1 MKIRHLLPA
10 LTLSLLP
17 GLALAHSGEHA
28 ESGLLSGLLH
38 PFTGNDH
45 LLAMLA
51 IGIWA
56 ALQGTQ
62 RLKLAI
68 PATFLAALLAGFVM
82 GVNALGLPMVET
94 GIALSV
100 LLLGLLIASAVRLPA
115 GVSLALA
122 ASFALFHGYA
132 HGAEAS
138 GSLMLFAVGF
148 LAASLMLHVGGV
160 VLGEQL
166 RQRLPLVARGLG
178 VAIAAS
184 GALMML

>member
-1 MKIRHLLPA
+1 MNIRTLIPVAVFLLP
-10 LTLSLLP
+10 SL
-17 GLALAHSGEHA
+17 AWAHAGGHS
-28 ESGLLSGLLH
+28 ESGLMTGLLH
-38 PFTGNDH
+38 PLTGTDH

-56 ALQGTQ
+56 ALQSVQ
-62 RLKLAI
+62 SLKLAI

-100 LLLGLLIASAVRLPA
+100 LLLGLLVASAVRLPA

-138 GSLMLFAVGF
+138 GSLMLFAAGF
-148 LAASLMLHVGGV
+148 LATSLMLHVGGV

-166 RQRLPLVARGLG
+166 RARLPMIARGLG
-178 VAIAAS
+178 VAIATS
-184 GALMML
+184 GVMMMV

>member
-1 MKIRHLLPA
+1 MKTRYLLP
-10 LTLSLLP
+10 LGISLLP
-17 GLALAHSGEHA
+17 TLAFAHTGHSTENA
-28 ESGLLSGLLH
+28 LFSGLLH
-38 PFTGNDH
+38 PLTGTDH

-56 ALQGTQ
+56 ALQSV
-62 RLKLAI
+62 RSLKLAI

-82 GVNALGLPMVET
+82 GINALGLPMVET

-100 LLLGLLIASAVRLPA
+100 LLLGLLVASAVRLPA

-122 ASFALFHGYA
+122 AGFALFHGYA

-148 LAASLMLHVGGV
+148 LATSLMLHVGGV

-166 RQRLPLVARGLG
+166 RARLPMIARGLG

-184 GALMML
+184 GVMMMV